1 MDHRAGNDEI
11 DTIAA
16 RFGQHRP
23 RLQALA
29 ARLLGSP
36 VDAEDTVQDAWIRL
50 AHTDAGTI
58 DNLGGWLTTVTSRLC
73 LDRLRARQARRESPL
88 DADNL
93 LRANSDDPAD
103 DAALADSVGRALVVV
118 LENLS
123 PAERVALVL
132 HDVFAIPFQEIAPVL
147 ERSTDATKK
156 LAARA
161 RRRARLGAENAPPD
175 LAGRR
180 ALIVR
185 FLNAIREGDTNAML
199 DILAPD
205 ATRYVDPALLAPG
218 QNTTIRGAHAIAKE
232 ARSFSRPAHEASPA
246 LIDGDLGAFVERDGR
261 PVLAITF
268 MIAQKFIHSFDVITD
283 PDRLSRL
290 TIAPQAIPQDP
301 DDASGARNEDYEA
314 GQIT

>member
-1 MDHRAGNDEI
+1 MDHHAGNDET

-16 RFGQHRP
+16 RFAQHRP
-23 RLQALA
+23 RLQTLA
-29 ARLLGSP
+29 ARLLGSA
-36 VDAEDTVQDAWIRL
+36 VDAEDAVQDAWMRL
-50 AHTDAGTI
+50 AHTDARAI

-73 LDRLRARQARRESPL
+73 LDRLRAQKARPESPL
-88 DADNL
+88 DADDL
-93 LRANSDDPAD
+93 LRASSDDPAS

-118 LENLS
+118 LESLS

-132 HDVFAIPFQEIAPVL
+132 HDVFAIPFKEIAPVL
-147 ERSTDATKK
+147 ERSTEATKK

-161 RRRARLGAENAPPD
+161 RHRAKLRTETAPPD

-185 FLNAIREGDTNAML
+185 FLNAIREGDTTAML

-205 ATRYVDPALLAPG
+205 ATRHVDSVLLTPG
-218 QNTTIRGAHAIAKE
+218 QNATARGAQGIVEE
-232 ARSFSRPAHEASPA
+232 ARRFSGPAHNARPA
-246 LIDGDLGAFVERDGR
+246 LIDGDLGAVVERDGH

-268 MIAQKFIHSFDVITD
+268 VIAQNLIHSFDVVAA

-290 TIAPQAIPQDP
+290 TVAPDP
-301 DDASGARNEDYEA
+301 LP
-314 GQIT
+314 